1 MKKIQVVLAIFLST
15 IFSLSFAVTLPGPVV
30 SAEWLA
36 ANQSAVQILE
46 VRSDMNSF
54 KVEPE
59 FALDKKTGKKS
70 LMEVGGHIQN
80 ASILDFKKVRVER
93 IIDGKKIKYLIPE
106 KADFQKLIQATGI
119 NADKPIVLVP
129 VGMGIG
135 DIDEALRA
143 YWQFKV
149 YGEDNLAVLD
159 GGMAGWLSEGRD
171 FSLAASTKSGGTW
184 VAKGERKELIASS
197 EQVAAA
203 SKSGK
208 ATLIDARQPAQYFGL
223 IKRDYVGAYGH
234 IAGAKELAPELLA
247 KPAKGALYFWDKN
260 TYNALFVANGMN
272 PKMPAISYCNSGHLA
287 AGGWFVMSELVGNKA
302 TKLYDGSLYLWTLEG
317 RPLVGVPLN

>member
-1 MKKIQVVLAIFLST
+1 MKKIQIGLALVLSSFLG
-15 IFSLSFAVTLPGPVV
+15 LVHAVTLPGPVV
-30 SAEWLA
+30 SADWLA
-36 ANQSAVQILE
+36 ANQSEVQILE
-46 VRSDMNSF
+46 VRGDVISYTRA
-54 KVEPE
+54 PE
-59 FALDKKTGKKS
+59 FDVDKKTGKKF
-70 LMEVGGHIQN
+70 LVEVGGHIPD
-80 ASILDFKKVRVER
+80 STLLDFKKVRADR
-93 IIDGKKIKYLIPE
+93 MIDGKKIKYLIPE
-106 KADFQKLIQATGI
+106 KADFEKIIQAVGI
-119 NADKPIVLVP
+119 NSDKPIVLVP
-129 VGMGIG
+129 AGVDIS

-171 FSLAASTKSGGTW
+171 FSTAASTKSGGTW

-208 ATLIDARQPAQYFGL
+208 STLIDARQPAQYFGL
-223 IKRDYVGAYGH
+223 NKRDYVSAYGH

-260 TYNALFVANGMN
+260 TYNALFVANGMS

>member
-1 MKKIQVVLAIFLST
+1 MKKIQMGFALVLSGFLG
-15 IFSLSFAVTLPGPVV
+15 LVHAVTLPGPVV
-30 SAEWLA
+30 SADWLA
-36 ANQSAVQILE
+36 ANQSEVQILE
-46 VRSDMNSF
+46 VRGDVISYTRA
-54 KVEPE
+54 PE
-59 FALDKKTGKKS
+59 FDVDKKTGKKF
-70 LMEVGGHIQN
+70 LVEVGGHIPD
-80 ASILDFKKVRVER
+80 STLLDFKKVRADR

-106 KADFQKLIQATGI
+106 KADFEKIIQAVGI
-119 NADKPIVLVP
+119 NSDKPIVLVP
-129 VGMGIG
+129 VGLDIS

-171 FSLAASTKSGGTW
+171 FSLAASTKSSGAW
-184 VAKGERKELIASS
+184 VGKGERKELIASS
-197 EQVAAA
+197 EQVSAA

-208 ATLIDARQPAQYFGL
+208 STLIDARQPAQYFGL
-223 IKRDYVGAYGH
+223 NKRDYVGAYGH

-260 TYNALFVANGMN
+260 TYNALFLANGMN

>member
-1 MKKIQVVLAIFLST
+1 MKKIQLGLVLVLSSFLG
-15 IFSLSFAVTLPGPVV
+15 IVNAVTLPGPVV
-30 SAEWLA
+30 SADWLA
-36 ANQSAVQILE
+36 ANQSEVQILE
-46 VRSDMNSF
+46 VRGDVISYTRA
-54 KVEPE
+54 PE
-59 FALDKKTGKKS
+59 FDVDKKTGKKF
-70 LMEVGGHIQN
+70 LVEVGGHIPD
-80 ASILDFKKVRVER
+80 STLLDFKKVRADR
-93 IIDGKKIKYLIPE
+93 MIDGKKIKYLIPE
-106 KADFQKLIQATGI
+106 KADFEKIIQAVGI
-119 NADKPIVLVP
+119 NSDKPIVLVP
-129 VGMGIG
+129 VGLDMS

-171 FSLAASTKSGGTW
+171 FSTVAPSKSGGTW
-184 VAKGERKELIASS
+184 VSKGDRKELIASS

-208 ATLIDARQPAQYFGL
+208 STLIDARQPAQYFGL
-223 IKRDYVGAYGH
+223 NKRDYVGAYGH